1 MIGMMAEDLDDMMVD
16 IKIDMS
22 VHMICII
29 LVEVVMVVVVEAE
42 VSERNVKIKY
52 YH

>member
-1 MIGMMAEDLDDMMVD
+1 MMAEDLDDMMVD
-16 IKIDMS
+16 IKIGMS

-29 LVEVVMVVVVEAE
+29 LVVVVVMVVVVEAE
-42 VSERNVKIKY
+42 VSERNVMIKY

>member
-1 MIGMMAEDLDDMMVD
+1 MMAEDLDDMMVD
-16 IKIDMS
+16 IKIVMS

-29 LVEVVMVVVVEAE
+29 LVVAVMVVVVEAE
-42 VSERNVKIKY
+42 VSERSVMIKY

>member
-1 MIGMMAEDLDDMMVD
+1 MMAEDLDDMMVD
-16 IKIDMS
+16 IKIGMS

-29 LVEVVMVVVVEAE
+29 LVAVVMVVVVEAE
-42 VSERNVKIKY
+42 VSERSVMIKY